1 MPGTP
6 PILGAGVGLPGTP
19 QENVIR
25 QRAQAEKMKKFDRD
39 ATAQGL
45 VEDPEA
51 STRSEEEY
59 NARNFGFDP
68 APDQLTYKGNP
79 AFPLPG
85 FGVLPPIQPGAVDP
99 QTGARQFPEL
109 HPIFN
114 PHGAPPTPPVVGEWG
129 DPILNPYDN
138 PQHDARL
145 ENWERHQRER
155 ERRGGEPATKVWSA
169 PIGPLGPPRPPLPQG

>member
-1 MPGTP
+1 MPGIP

-68 APDQLTYKGNP
+68 APDN
-79 AFPLPG
+79 LP
-85 FGVLPPIQPGAVDP
+85 
-99 QTGARQFPEL
+99 
-109 HPIFN
+109 
-114 PHGAPPTPPVVGEWG
+114 
-129 DPILNPYDN
+129 
-138 PQHDARL
+138 
-145 ENWERHQRER
+145 
-155 ERRGGEPATKVWSA
+155 
-169 PIGPLGPPRPPLPQG
+169 